1 MARSRPAVRTAALV
15 AGVLLVLVASAQA
28 PPARAQDA
36 NPTESPIEEPSPVLD
51 DDGEVVTNDRI
62 DALRDE
68 WDDTTAELVT
78 IARGESRTER
88 RAARARDQLDTADRE
103 VTAAAQAADV
113 AAVELVLAEER
124 LEGAEDRLTT
134 ARAARDEVTDQLAAT
149 DVQLDATRLQLQ
161 RRLREAW
168 MHGGQLSS
176 TTMVLGMDDFNDV
189 VRVQHL
195 LGQVV
200 EDDNQLVADYLRL
213 QLQRQDRLA
222 ATTLEEARVTDA
234 NRAAEAS
241 RDERATA
248 DDEARRTAS
257 RTRERRRHRADVL
270 ATVEQDLA
278 NLGEDRLV
286 AEEQLDEVTARLEA
300 EVETE
305 LAARR
310 EAARVEAERLEA
322 ARISAAEAAA
332 AAELVAQQRRVVSSG
347 GGGGGR
353 CGSTS
358 DWVWPVDGCVT
369 SGYGGRYH
377 PILKTRRIHAG
388 MDFGASA
395 GTPIHAVADGTV
407 YRAGWSSGGHG
418 NVVVIDHG
426 NVATL
431 YAHQERL
438 AVRAGQ
444 RVVAGQV
451 IGWVGSTGLSTGPH
465 LHFETHAGG
474 PYVNAVNP
482 APWFR

>member
-1 MARSRPAVRTAALV
+1 M
-15 AGVLLVLVASAQA
+15 
-28 PPARAQDA
+28 
-36 NPTESPIEEPSPVLD
+36 
-51 DDGEVVTNDRI
+51 
-62 DALRDE
+62 
-68 WDDTTAELVT
+68 
-78 IARGESRTER
+78 
-88 RAARARDQLDTADRE
+88 
-103 VTAAAQAADV
+103 
-113 AAVELVLAEER
+113 
-124 LEGAEDRLTT
+124 TT
-134 ARAARDEVTDQLAAT
+134 ARAARDDVTDQLAAT
-149 DVQLDATRLQLQ
+149 NEQLETTRLQLQ

-189 VRVQHL
+189 VRIQHL

-200 EDDNQLVADYLRL
+200 EDDNQLVEDYVRL
-213 QLQRQDRLA
+213 QLQRQERLA
-222 ATTLEEARVTDA
+222 AATLEEARVTDA
-234 NRAAEAS
+234 TANAQAS
-241 RDERATA
+241 RDERRAA
-248 DDEARRTAS
+248 DDEARRAAG
-257 RTRERRRHRADVL
+257 RARERRRHRADVL
-270 ATVEQDLA
+270 ASVEQDLA
-278 NLGEDRLV
+278 NLGSDRLE
-286 AEEQLDEVTARLEA
+286 AEERLDEVTARLEA
-300 EVETE
+300 EVEAE

-310 EAARVEAERLEA
+310 EAARLEAERVEAAQLEAERVEAERLEAERVEAERLEA

-332 AAELVAQQRRVVSSG
+332 AADRGARQRQVASSGGGG

-358 DWVWPVDGCVT
+358 GWVWPVDGCVT
-369 SGYGGRYH
+369 SGYGGRYR

-388 MDFGASA
+388 IDFGASA

-426 NVATL
+426 QVATL

-474 PYVNAVNP
+474 PYANAVNP
-482 APWFR
+482 APYFR